1 VEITRTIDVAR
12 PLDEVWQVVTGRRWL
27 GEPAGEGVVRT
38 DDGRRHMEVT
48 ESDPPRRWAF
58 VWWPAGQPFE
68 RSDVVVELEPAE
80 GGATTVTVTE
90 TVPDRPGSDRPGS
103 GESGA
108 RALALAGT

>member
-12 PLDEVWQVVTGRRWL
+12 PLDEVWVVVTGRRWL
-27 GEPAGEGVVRT
+27 GEPAGDGVVRT

-58 VWWPAGQPFE
+58 AWWPAGQPLE
-68 RSDVVVELEPAE
+68 RTDVVVELEPTEA
-80 GGATTVTVTE
+80 GATTVTVTE
-90 TVPDRPGSDRPGS
+90 TIPERGRHLPGNEGT
-103 GESGA
+103 GA

>member
-1 VEITRTIDVAR
+1 MEITRTIDVAR

-90 TVPDRPGSDRPGS
+90 TVPDRPGSDRPGT